1 MQVQKAAWKAIKNTL
16 LGASLLGM
24 VVLTMIAELVKL
36 LLSTFQLQEKK
47 RGTSIINYKKKQIK
61 YQTLK
66 TNYSMRML
74 PLVMLLYLVN

>member
-1 MQVQKAAWKAIKNTL
+1 MQVQKEAWKTMKNTL

-24 VVLTMIAELVKL
+24 VVSTMITELVKL

-47 RGTSIINYKKKQIK
+47 GTYIINYKKKQIK

-74 PLVMLLYLVN
+74 PVVMLLYLVN